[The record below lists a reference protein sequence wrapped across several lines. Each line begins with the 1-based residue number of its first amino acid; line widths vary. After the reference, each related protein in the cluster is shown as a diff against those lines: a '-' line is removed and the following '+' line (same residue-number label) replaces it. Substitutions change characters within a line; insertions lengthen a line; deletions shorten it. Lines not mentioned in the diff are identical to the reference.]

1 MQKVVNGL
9 LANYEVVNPSLPPTS
24 PRLRWSRRL
33 GGVKKPLL
41 VLPGWKSRLAD
52 WTPFAN
58 RFKNKYKIILLDLPG
73 FGGSAKPKEDWGIYE
88 YFEFTKQFIADL
100 KIKKLTVLGHSFG
113 GRIAILLAAR
123 TDLVEKLILVDA
135 AGMEVKGLKAILLG
149 LVKPWVRWLPQNIKN
164 KLGSRDYRQA
174 GAMRQTFIKIV
185 NQCLRDELTGISAPT
200 LVVWG
205 ERDGELSLKEAI
217 MLHQGIKDSR
227 LRIVWGAGHWPHQ
240 EKLIDFIGVLEEE
253 RV

>member
-1 MQKVVNGL
+1 MVNGL
-9 LANYEVVNPSLPPTS
+9 LANYEIVNPSLPPTS
-24 PRLRWSRRL
+24 SKRRWSRRL

-41 VLPGWKSRLAD
+41 VLPGWKSPLAD
-52 WTPFAN
+52 WMPFAN
-58 RFKNKYKIILLDLPG
+58 QFKNKYKIILLDLPG

-88 YFEFTKQFIADL
+88 YFEFTKKFIADL

-123 TDLVEKLILVDA
+123 TDLVERLILVDA
-135 AGMEVKGLKAILLG
+135 AGMEVKSLKAILFG
-149 LVKPWVRWLPQNIKN
+149 WVKPLVRWLPQNIKN

-185 NQCLRDELTGISAPT
+185 NQHLRDELKGISAPT

-205 ERDGELSLKEAI
+205 EMDSELSLKEAR
-217 MLHQGIKDSR
+217 MLRDGIKDSL

-240 EKLIDFIGVLEEE
+240 GKPADFIRVLEEE